1 MLRIVRIVGIALVS
15 MLALSGVASG
25 HNFKSSVAGNLKAV
39 TNTNQLFNTG
49 ASSDVTCTK
58 VAIVKGAATKEL
70 QLSVLAEIEYTGCT
84 VTAFGIKFEATV
96 SLAQYE
102 FSADNELVRLENT
115 IVIKVPIES
124 CNITVKPQ
132 DLKAV
137 LYKNSGKHVVV
148 EAHVSGIAS
157 EASGKACGS
166 GKSTSGTY
174 TGNTEVEV
182 VGGEISWS

>member
-1 MLRIVRIVGIALVS
+1 MVRIVRIVGITLVS

-25 HNFKSSVAGNLKAV
+25 HNFNASVGGALKAV
-39 TNTNQLFNTG
+39 SNTNQLFNTG

-58 VAIVKGAATKEL
+58 VAIVKGTATAGN

-84 VTAFGIKFEATV
+84 VTAGGIKFEARV

-115 IVIKVPIES
+115 IVITVPGV
-124 CNITVKPQ
+124 CNVTVKPQ

-137 LYKNSGKHVVV
+137 LYKNNGSNVVV
-148 EAHVSGIAS
+148 EPHVSGIAS
-157 EASGKACGS
+157 DASGGACGS
-166 GKSTSGTY
+166 GKSTTGTY
-174 TGNTEVEV
+174 TGNTEVAAAS
-182 VGGEISWS
+182 GTIGWS